1 MGENRKEEQEAIER
15 ERWEILHRID
25 DAMETPMVI
34 LGFVWLALLVVEFT
48 RGLTPLLANLVI
60 VIWVIFIIDFALR
73 FFLAPRKLA
82 YLAKNWLTALAL
94 AVPALRV
101 FRIARVLYL
110 ARAARAARGLNLVR
124 VLATMNRGMRALGAT
139 MSRRGFSYVM
149 TLTFIILLAGSA
161 GMYVF
166 ENNPGGRGLNDY
178 GTALWWTAMILT
190 TMGSEYW
197 PQTAE
202 GRVLTLFLA
211 VYAFGIFGYVAATL
225 ASFFVNRDA
234 EEGEIV
240 GTKSME
246 ALRAEIEALRADL
259 RGRDSGK
266 S

>member
-1 MGENRKEEQEAIER
+1 MGKQKREAVDR
-15 ERWEILHRID
+15 ERWDILHRIE

-48 RGLTPLLANLVI
+48 RGLTPLLANLVL
-60 VIWVIFIIDFALR
+60 VIWGIFIIDFALR
-73 FFLAPRKLA
+73 FVLAPRKLD
-82 YLAKNWLTALAL
+82 YLTNNWLTAIAL
-94 AVPALRV
+94 VVPALRV
-101 FRIARVLYL
+101 FRLARVIYL

-124 VLATMNRGMRALGAT
+124 VLAAINRGTRSLGTT
-139 MSRRGFSYVM
+139 MSRRGFGYVM
-149 TLTFIILLAGSA
+149 TLTLIVLLAGSA
-161 GMYVF
+161 GIYAF
-166 ENNPGGRGLNDY
+166 ETNPGGRGLNDY
-178 GTALWWTAMILT
+178 GTALWWTAMMLT

-234 EEGEIV
+234 EEGEIA
-240 GTKSME
+240 GTKSVE